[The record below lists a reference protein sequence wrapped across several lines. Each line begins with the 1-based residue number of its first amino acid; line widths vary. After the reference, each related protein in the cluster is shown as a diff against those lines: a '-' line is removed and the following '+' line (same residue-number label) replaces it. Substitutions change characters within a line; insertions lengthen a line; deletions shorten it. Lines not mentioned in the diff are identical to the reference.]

1 MSLEPATSGA
11 VRWKSI
17 RGPMEVALFA
27 KQIPIGTRR
36 FAEHVLRGDKMTIT
50 RVTEKYIE
58 LTGQGGEAVPK
69 ESNSRIRFSQPYM
82 VAADT
87 RRPGIYAITLT
98 PQVGDELADWTILG
112 KVRGDAVYWLRNLAG
127 SGTVIDEDG
136 VLQYAVKG
144 TGGEIL
150 ENVWNIQEERREA
163 IQNSEV
169 KTSRKQ
175 VSLSLS
181 FEEEEEDTADVQIR
195 MRPIKR
201 VKRVKKKEKEKEQGN
216 AVTDI
221 STTVPESIPP
231 TEQAEKHLQGVAEDA
246 SATPTDPTLEKLRK
260 FQESLRQPSRSAK
273 KPPTHNIT
281 EEGIDGLSSEDE
293 DLGFLNHRW
302 NK

>member
-11 VRWKSI
+11 VRWRSI

-27 KQIPIGTRR
+27 KQIPNGTRT

-58 LTGQGGEAVPK
+58 LTALGGEVIAK

-87 RRPGIYAITLT
+87 KKPGRYAITLT
-98 PQVGDELADWTILG
+98 TQVGDELADWTILG

-127 SGTVIDEDG
+127 SGTVKDEEG

-144 TGGEIL
+144 IGGEIL
-150 ENVWNIQEERREA
+150 ENVWNIQEEKREA
-163 IQNSEV
+163 IHNTEV
-169 KTSRKQ
+169 KTARKQ
-175 VSLSLS
+175 VSLS
-181 FEEEEEDTADVQIR
+181 FEEEEEEDTTDVQIR
-195 MRPIKR
+195 MRPIKK
-201 VKRVKKKEKEKEQGN
+201 VKRVQKKEREEKDK
-216 AVTDI
+216 AVTETI
-221 STTVPESIPP
+221 TTVPETVFPAKN
-231 TEQAEKHLQGVAEDA
+231 AEEPLQSAAADA
-246 SATPTDPTLEKLRK
+246 SATHTDPTLEKLRK
-260 FQESLRQPSRSAK
+260 FQESLRQPNCSTK
-273 KPPTHNIT
+273 KTPTHNNA

-293 DLGFLNHRW
+293 DLEFLNHRW